1 MRDDL
6 TRGKARPERKR
17 DDAAGR
23 RARDEGER
31 VAYAHAKISFQARK
45 NVSSKQCFR
54 APSVEREYLETIR
67 RRSRCFAYVLRVIL
81 RGWFG

>member
-6 TRGKARPERKR
+6 ARGKARPKRKR

-54 APSVEREYLETIR
+54 APSVEREYLEAIR
-67 RRSRCFAYVLRVIL
+67 RRSRCFAYMLRLIL